1 MTPSSRF
8 SSATDSDDTYE
19 TQTPKKLASWLQE
32 SHRQFYQA
40 YQATTDSQ
48 KDSAILY
55 LLDPDNAAYIQVSN
69 QARDSD
75 LLSTFLTYST
85 SEPKLRTLEKLIS
98 RIPYA
103 ALKVPISVKTG
114 KGEMTL
120 PTDSP
125 LTLLVYLLPALTLTP
140 DGLLDRSRGLRY
152 KQKKAIYAVSD
163 FFNALGAGMTD
174 ELIGKRI
181 LPTAANLVSDPS
193 YLKRRDKRGMDP
205 VIKLALKKLNSFA
218 MRSLRDI
225 FIACFER
232 LVNIREARENTLYLS
247 KGSIPS
253 LQLLRTRSITYA
265 LLNIMNKETLTST
278 PGVYSLI
285 AYLVSLS
292 IGTKPES
299 HKMLKAKNVIERV
312 SIAIKLW
319 EENKPESATCL
330 HEK

>member
-1 MTPSSRF
+1 MTPSPRF
-8 SSATDSDDTYE
+8 FSPIGSDDTYE
-19 TQTPKKLASWLQE
+19 TQTPKNLASWLQE

-40 YQATTDSQ
+40 YKATTDSQ

-55 LLDPDNAAYIQVSN
+55 LQDPDNAAYIPVSN

-75 LLSTFLTYST
+75 LLSTFLTYSA

-103 ALKVPISVKTG
+103 ALKVPISVKTE
-114 KGEMTL
+114 KGEITL

-140 DGLLDRSRGLRY
+140 DGLLDRSRGLRD
-152 KQKKAIYAVSD
+152 KQKKAIYAITD
-163 FFNALGAGMTD
+163 FFNALGADMTG
-174 ELIGKRI
+174 ELIGRRI
-181 LPTAANLVSDPS
+181 LPTAANVVSDPS
-193 YLKRRDKRGMDP
+193 YLKRRDKRGMDSL
-205 VIKLALKKLNSFA
+205 IKLALKKLNSFA
-218 MRSLRDI
+218 MSSLRDI

-232 LVNIREARENTLYLS
+232 LVSIREAREDTLYLS
-247 KGSIPS
+247 KG
-253 LQLLRTRSITYA
+253 
-265 LLNIMNKETLTST
+265 LNIMNKETLTST

-299 HKMLKAKNVIERV
+299 HKMLKARNVVERV

-319 EENKPESATCL
+319 EENKPETATCNTQN
-330 HEK
+330 